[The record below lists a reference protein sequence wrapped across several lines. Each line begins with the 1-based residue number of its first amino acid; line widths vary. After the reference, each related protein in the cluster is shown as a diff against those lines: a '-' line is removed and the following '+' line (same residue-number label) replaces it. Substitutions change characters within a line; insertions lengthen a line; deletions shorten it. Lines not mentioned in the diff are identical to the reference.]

1 MKRKSLF
8 KTTSWLTISFFL
20 GFLPLWVK
28 SVNYSI
34 DLSKVFNFKDIV
46 SDCSI
51 LYFCSTI
58 TVGVCA
64 DFFYNSTNRYLLL
77 KDLKK
82 VIGLPL
88 FIFSWTIIITLNVS
102 YITVKNLNITA
113 MSVETALVLIATIIY
128 ITIMKQE
135 EFSKSKSL

>member
-1 MKRKSLF
+1 MKRKRLF
-8 KTTSWLTISFFL
+8 KTISWLVVSLFF

-28 SVNYSI
+28 MVNSSI
-34 DLSKVFNFKDIV
+34 DFSKVFNFKDIV

-51 LYFCSTI
+51 LYFCSAI
-58 TVGVCA
+58 TVGVCT

-88 FIFSWTIIITLNVS
+88 FIFSWTIVITLNVS
-102 YITVKNLNITA
+102 YMTEKNINITA
-113 MSVETALVLIATIIY
+113 MSIHTALVFIATIIY
-128 ITIMKQE
+128 ITLMKLE
-135 EFSKSKSL
+135 EFSKAKSL